1 MITTDTEFY
10 SSPYYFLL
18 RDKGEKYSLYYS
30 VEENLTEARKK
41 DEVIHFEKSKGAK
54 VKNHL
59 KKVAKEKKIKTTKG
73 LKKDLEELVNLDGAL
88 SNSKIPIL
96 DPRLHPK
103 KTMDQTVAAA
113 RITNDPI
120 SRGYRTYYGESVE
133 EVKEG
138 KHKKIAFYDDKG
150 RWFSS
155 SDNLGDVSTHKKRFG
170 NDITFSVE
178 GYEGKFNTVSDF
190 KKHLKDIEITPMSSM
205 FSDSENAK
213 ERVKQ
218 KRIERIN
225 KSKLDEV
232 DMSGAFGYEETEDMD
247 GAETY
252 KYLVKK
258 MGMEPDEAKERT
270 KQKGQDPTGNKDK
283 KSKYYKDKNFVT
295 RATLS
300 EIQKQKMIKVVEDI
314 LMNKKNSNNSEIG
327 KKEMGK
333 SIDELPLLIRKNLK
347 SLLNHVEKNGYSKED
362 LIKLIK
368 KGE

>member
-1 MITTDTEFY
+1 MITTDSEFY

-18 RDKGEKYSLYYS
+18 RDKGEKYSLYFS

-41 DEVIHFEKSKGAK
+41 DEVIHFEKSKGEK
-54 VKNHL
+54 VKKHL

-96 DPRLHPK
+96 DPRLHPH

-133 EVKEG
+133 E
-138 KHKKIAFYDDKG
+138 
-150 RWFSS
+150 
-155 SDNLGDVSTHKKRFG
+155 
-170 NDITFSVE
+170 
-178 GYEGKFNTVSDF
+178 
-190 KKHLKDIEITPMSSM
+190 EIS
-205 FSDSENAK
+205 
-213 ERVKQ
+213 
-218 KRIERIN
+218 
-225 KSKLDEV
+225 EV

-247 GAETY
+247 GAQTY

-270 KQKGQDPTGNKDK
+270 KQKGQDPTGKKDK
-283 KSKYYKDKNFVT
+283 KSPYYKDKNFIT

-300 EIQKQKMIKVVEDI
+300 EIQKQKMIKMVEDM
-314 LMNKKNSNNSEIG
+314 LMNKKNSDNSEVG
-327 KKEMGK
+327 KKDTGK
-333 SIDELPLLIRKNLK
+333 SDDELPSLIQKNLK
-347 SLLNHVEKNGYSKED
+347 SLLKHVESNGYTKND
-362 LIKLIK
+362 LIRLLK